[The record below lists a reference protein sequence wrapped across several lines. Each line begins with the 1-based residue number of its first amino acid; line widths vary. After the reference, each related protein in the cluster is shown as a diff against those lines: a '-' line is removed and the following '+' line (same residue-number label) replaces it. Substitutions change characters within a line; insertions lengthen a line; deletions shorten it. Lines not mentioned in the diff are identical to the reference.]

1 MAGESKKL
9 YSPYGPVNEP
19 KIPLLAARALAKIGR
34 STEAIAILADMLSV
48 IEPTSHLSMKPDVCS
63 LKGDL
68 LLIDGPSQQA
78 EAADNYR
85 QAIVLAR
92 QNSDRIAELGA
103 TMRLAQ
109 VLRDSG
115 RRAEA
120 RTMLAEIYGWFTE
133 GFETVDL
140 KEGKALLDQLT
151 AYRISQHHSSN

>member
-1 MAGESKKL
+1 MACAPASRVLRPAECRAYCGGEMAGESKKL

-85 QAIVLAR
+85 QA
-92 QNSDRIAELGA
+92 
-103 TMRLAQ
+103 
-109 VLRDSG
+109 
-115 RRAEA
+115 
-120 RTMLAEIYGWFTE
+120 
-133 GFETVDL
+133 
-140 KEGKALLDQLT
+140 
-151 AYRISQHHSSN
+151 